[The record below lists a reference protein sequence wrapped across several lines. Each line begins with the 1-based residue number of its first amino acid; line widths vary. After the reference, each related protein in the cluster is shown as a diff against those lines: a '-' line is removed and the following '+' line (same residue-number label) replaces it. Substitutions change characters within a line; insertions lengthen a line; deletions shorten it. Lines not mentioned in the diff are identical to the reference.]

1 MLKVKDSKKV
11 VRKPVKFKREALLA
25 SKELSKYQPD
35 FTKVLLTKSEY
46 TLEEAQEI
54 LNKFFEN
61 KEEK

>member
-1 MLKVKDSKKV
+1 MSRVKDSKKV
-11 VRKPVKFKREALLA
+11 VREPVKYKREDLLA
-25 SKELSKYQPD
+25 SKKLSRYQPD
-35 FTKVLLTKSEY
+35 FTKVLLTKPEY

>member
-1 MLKVKDSKKV
+1 MPKAKDAEKMVKE
-11 VRKPVKFKREALLA
+11 PVKFKREALLA

-35 FTKVLLTKSEY
+35 FAEVLLTKTEY

-54 LNKFFEN
+54 LNKFFEY